1 MGIIEAIIDDAKR
14 QYIEI
19 GKEEGIKIGIEEGI
33 KIGIERSR
41 KEKEEKYWRMV
52 IQNLRN
58 EGLSD
63 EKIAT
68 ILPFLSEKR
77 LHLFE

>member
-19 GKEEGIKIGIEEGI
+19 GKEEGIKIGIE
-33 KIGIERSR
+33 RSR
-41 KEKEEKYWRMV
+41 KEKEEKYWRTV